1 MRSRFVA
8 PHSSNFVQAVSRD
21 AVVAYRMRPVRWYDD
36 LYWLGTV
43 SAINGDGTV
52 SVKIENGDTEPKVP
66 LDDLHLLPFS
76 RTKVFEGPEV
86 LVFDGHSL
94 VPGEGENGPIVGI
107 RLLSFRSS
115 PHLYQSGCLLQD
127 DGDLRWAPIAFEIIQ
142 AMCTSMAF
150 LHRRTKRAA
159 DATAVGSTGDTFTGP
174 PYDSAWLG
182 GGSGSCPQTCR
193 RLFRDYL
200 RRIDVV
206 ELSPEVM
213 RVAQQYFG
221 LTEDEAVKCHVAD
234 GAVFLAEQP
243 PNSYDL
249 VAIDAADHDA
259 SDDGPHMEA
268 PPLALYSEQFLRDTL
283 WTRLR
288 PGGFIA
294 VNAIGRREQ
303 YIDYCQRL
311 KTCGFWPI
319 YIFAIDPN
327 MVFFGKLCA
336 AAAVKAVHYC

>member
-1 MRSRFVA
+1 
-8 PHSSNFVQAVSRD
+8 
-21 AVVAYRMRPVRWYDD
+21 MRPVRWYDD

-43 SAINGDGTV
+43 KAINVDGTV
-52 SVKIENGDTEPKVP
+52 SVQIENGDTETVP
-66 LDDLHLLPFS
+66 RDDLHLLPFS
-76 RTKVFEGPEV
+76 RKAVFEGPEV

-94 VPGEGENGPIVGI
+94 VPGEGENGPIVGA

-127 DGDLRWAPIAFEIIQ
+127 DGSLRWTPIAFEIIQ
-142 AMCTSMAF
+142 AMSTVVAF
-150 LHRRTKRAA
+150 LHRRTKRATA
-159 DATAVGSTGDTFTGP
+159 ATTAGSAGDGVLTGP

-193 RLFRDYL
+193 HLFREVL
-200 RRIDVV
+200 KRIDVV
-206 ELSPEVM
+206 ELNPEVM
-213 RVAQQYFG
+213 RVAQQHFG

-234 GAVFLAEQP
+234 GAVFLAQQP

-259 SDDGPHMEA
+259 SDDGPYMEA
-268 PPLALYSEQFLRDTL
+268 PPLALYSEEFLRDTL

-303 YIDYCQRL
+303 YIEYSRRL
-311 KTCGFWPI
+311 KACGFWPI

-327 MVFFGKLCA
+327 MVFFGELCSDESEFGYRCA
-336 AAAVKAVHYC
+336 IAH